1 MSLLSRLLINQR
13 QYIVSFQFRHR
24 WVTLWCLWR
33 CSSGTAQCR
42 REEECSSSP
51 LGTSQPAQY
60 SCMEPACNRLS
71 AVLQTDVLKTVINF
85 HVFSIALIPLFLI
98 LTSLSP
104 DNILMS
110 QLSGFFSK
118 HVQFV
123 HPTLDLGPQLPAACG
138 STALDARE
146 VLSDGSHD
154 LSTSFHLHATHHGR
168 WARPGVQHSQG
179 LRASSLRPDCMQESP
194 QPCGK
199 CRVRAVCCSCFTG
212 EFYKQS
218 PAAHFVLPNTR
229 SRLYS

>member
-33 CSSGTAQCR
+33 CSSGTAQSR

-60 SCMEPACNRLS
+60 SCMKPACNRLS

-118 HVQFV
+118 HVQLLCSSHAWSRSPAPCSLWIYCSGCQGSAFRWQPRPEHILPSACHSPWQV
-123 HPTLDLGPQLPAACG
+123 GPSWGAAQPRAPCFISEAWLHAG
-138 STALDARE
+138 VPTALWE
-146 VLSDGSHD
+146 VQGEGCLLLLLYRGILQAKPGSPFC
-154 LSTSFHLHATHHGR
+154 TS
-168 WARPGVQHSQG
+168 
-179 LRASSLRPDCMQESP
+179 
-194 QPCGK
+194 
-199 CRVRAVCCSCFTG
+199 
-212 EFYKQS
+212 
-218 PAAHFVLPNTR
+218 
-229 SRLYS
+229 